1 MIRKKPIGITQVLQR
16 LLLLRLFLPL
26 AVLSVI
32 AICGVGYY
40 GKQTLKT
47 RQLQAVQSMARI
59 VDRYL
64 DQAARTLDSVA
75 RVAEISLPKALAV
88 FMQGIWEAYGY
99 FDTLYY
105 LDERSRI
112 TLLAPPDPRYQGLDM
127 SNLSYFQTTGEENNL
142 IISRPFISLR
152 TGNPTVYLVR
162 KLFRGGQVIGELSLG
177 SLQDEITRER
187 DVNKDMVF
195 IMDQSGMLLAHLS
208 SKLVRQ
214 QTNQSH
220 LEIFRRGLG
229 GGTTLVYEYAGTMVL
244 GSTAQVELAG
254 WVVVNQIPVAVSLR
268 PYLWTLSLI
277 LVISLATCLFLVL
290 SLRGQLQRRIAAPVT
305 RLSRGTDALANG
317 DFSQGRAL
325 ASLSSS
331 FAELTTLAADFQSMS
346 NALEARQTALQKSK
360 ERYHS
365 LFDRVPVALFRTT
378 PEGRHLD
385 INPAYVRMM
394 GYPDRKT
401 LLKVNAV
408 DYYLNPK
415 DREQWRAIA
424 ERDGIVR
431 NFEMQLQRLDGTI
444 IWVRNTARA
453 VRDSEGQTLYY
464 EGSIEDISD
473 RKQAEEAL
481 RQSEELLRIT
491 LENITDPVFI
501 TNDSGEFTFVCS
513 NVLFLLG
520 YTVEE
525 VMAMRNITAFFG
537 RQLFSLDELKV
548 QREIHNIDGVIVKKD
563 GSQGDYTVTIK
574 RVSINGGTVLYS
586 CHDIT
591 ERKRAEEEIRR
602 LNQELEQR
610 VLNRTIELEAANK
623 ELEAFAYSVSHDLR
637 APLRHINGF
646 MELLQ
651 KSAAT
656 TLDKQERHYM
666 AAISEAAE
674 KMGLLIDNL
683 LSFSRMSR
691 RTPSFQK
698 VALEELVRDILCE
711 LEPDTSGRDIHW
723 RIGDLPVVDGDA
735 ATLRIVLVNLIA
747 NALKFTRSR
756 EKVLIEIGSRPGQDS
771 EVVIYVRDNGVGFDM
786 AYGDKLFGV
795 FQRLHH
801 ADEFEGTGI
810 GLANVRRIIS
820 RHGGRTWAESTP
832 DQGAAFFFSL
842 PHIIQRDENEKS

>member
-1 MIRKKPIGITQVLQR
+1 
-16 LLLLRLFLPL
+16 
-26 AVLSVI
+26 
-32 AICGVGYY
+32 
-40 GKQTLKT
+40 
-47 RQLQAVQSMARI
+47 
-59 VDRYL
+59 
-64 DQAARTLDSVA
+64 
-75 RVAEISLPKALAV
+75 
-88 FMQGIWEAYGY
+88 
-99 FDTLYY
+99 
-105 LDERSRI
+105 
-112 TLLAPPDPRYQGLDM
+112 
-127 SNLSYFQTTGEENNL
+127 
-142 IISRPFISLR
+142 
-152 TGNPTVYLVR
+152 
-162 KLFRGGQVIGELSLG
+162 
-177 SLQDEITRER
+177 
-187 DVNKDMVF
+187 
-195 IMDQSGMLLAHLS
+195 
-208 SKLVRQ
+208 
-214 QTNQSH
+214 
-220 LEIFRRGLG
+220 
-229 GGTTLVYEYAGTMVL
+229 
-244 GSTAQVELAG
+244 
-254 WVVVNQIPVAVSLR
+254 
-268 PYLWTLSLI
+268 
-277 LVISLATCLFLVL
+277 
-290 SLRGQLQRRIAAPVT
+290 
-305 RLSRGTDALANG
+305 
-317 DFSQGRAL
+317 
-325 ASLSSS
+325 
-331 FAELTTLAADFQSMS
+331 MS

-481 RQSEELLRIT
+481 RKSEELLRIT

-501 TNDSGEFTFVCS
+501 TNDRGEFTFVCS
-513 NVLFLLG
+513 NVLFLLV

-525 VMAMRNITAFFG
+525 IMAKRNISTFFG
-537 RQLFSLDELKV
+537 RQLFSLDKLKT
-548 QREIHNIDGVIVKKD
+548 QGEIHNIDGVIVKKD
-563 GSQGDYTVTIK
+563 GSRSDYTVTIK

-591 ERKRAEEEIRR
+591 ERKRAEEEIHR

-656 TLDKQERHYM
+656 TLDKKERCYM

-683 LSFSRMSR
+683 LSFSRMGR
-691 RTPSFQK
+691 YALSFRK
-698 VALEELVRDILCE
+698 VALEELVCDILRE
-711 LEPDTSGRDIHW
+711 FEPDTAGRTIHW
-723 RIGDLPVVDGDA
+723 RIGDLPVVRGDEA
-735 ATLRIVLVNLIA
+735 MLRIVLVNLIS
-747 NALKFTRSR
+747 NALKFTRPWQ
-756 EKVLIEIGSRPGQDS
+756 KAQIEIDS
-771 EVVIYVRDNGVGFDM
+771 LPDQTTEVVIYVRDNGVGFDM
-786 AYGDKLFGV
+786 TYGDKLFGV
-795 FQRLHH
+795 FQRLHR
-801 ADEFEGTGI
+801 ADEFEGIGI

-820 RHGGRTWAESTP
+820 RHGGRTWAEGEP
-832 DQGAAFFFSL
+832 GQGAAFFFSL
-842 PHIIQRDENEKS
+842 PHNIQREENDISHC

>member
-105 LDERSRI
+105 LDKRSRI

-473 RKQAEEAL
+473 RKQAEE
-481 RQSEELLRIT
+481 
-491 LENITDPVFI
+491 
-501 TNDSGEFTFVCS
+501 
-513 NVLFLLG
+513 
-520 YTVEE
+520 
-525 VMAMRNITAFFG
+525 
-537 RQLFSLDELKV
+537 
-548 QREIHNIDGVIVKKD
+548 
-563 GSQGDYTVTIK
+563 
-574 RVSINGGTVLYS
+574 
-586 CHDIT
+586 
-591 ERKRAEEEIRR
+591 EIRR

-610 VLNRTIELEAANK
+610 VLDRTIELEAANK

-771 EVVIYVRDNGVGFDM
+771 EVVIFVRDNGVGFDM

-801 ADEFEGTGI
+801 AEEFEGTGI
-810 GLANVRRIIS
+810 GLANVRRIIA

-842 PHIIQRDENEKS
+842 PQTVQER